1 MNQYEVKVSA
11 APSFDAF
18 LASHPEARQAMSS
31 GVAILEAPAFS
42 QAPVIHFDRI
52 RKTVAATSAPAPRRP
67 GSLG

>member
-42 QAPVIHFDRI
+42 QAPVIHFERI
-52 RKTVAATSAPAPRRP
+52 RKAAAAPSAPAPRRP
-67 GSLG
+67 GSLS